1 MDLKLIEELIVDEN
15 SFSWSPAGEKILII
29 PPKLLVTW
37 FQIVL
42 KCVTLTQ
49 LKHKDSRGL
58 HM

>member
-1 MDLKLIEELIVDEN
+1 MKTALVGA
-15 SFSWSPAGEKILII
+15 PAGEKILLN

-49 LKHKDSRGL
+49 LKHKDSQGL
-58 HM
+58 DM

>member
-1 MDLKLIEELIVDEN
+1 MKTALVGA
-15 SFSWSPAGEKILII
+15 PAGEKILLI

-49 LKHKDSRGL
+49 LKHKDSQGL
-58 HM
+58 DM